1 MAKRQKEKAA
11 FRKENADPRPYAVAK
26 YIRISPSKIGV
37 VLDVIRGK
45 SYNDAVAILQNLPK
59 SGSGP
64 VKKVLD
70 SAAANAEHNKGMS
83 KIDLYVAEA
92 FAGPGPTLKRIT
104 PRAKG
109 SADRI
114 LKRTSHVTVI
124 LDATSK

>member
-11 FRKENADPRPYAVAK
+11 FRKENADPRPFAVGK

-45 SYNDAVAILQNLPK
+45 SYNDAAAILQNLPK
-59 SGSGP
+59 SGSEA

-83 KIDLYVAEA
+83 KIELYVAET
-92 FAGPGPTLKRIT
+92 FVGPGPTLKRIT

-114 LKRTSHVTVI
+114 LKRTSHITVI
-124 LDATSK
+124 LDEMK